1 MPQTAITTQVD
12 RRAELVE
19 QILDILE
26 PQLNRQPVVTTAQ
39 HVALHAAI
47 AGFAEGR
54 DE

>member
-1 MPQTAITTQVD
+1 MAQTAVKTQAD

-19 QILDILE
+19 IILDILE
-26 PQLNRQPVVTTAQ
+26 PQLNRQAVVTTAQ

-47 AGFAEGR
+47 AGFADGR